1 MKTLLK
7 NTGFLLLLTALL
19 ALPGLVL
26 AKGPPI
32 KVERAI
38 PGEVI
43 QGQQNYQVKIKGS
56 GFAQGATV
64 RFLVAG
70 TEDGD
75 QIKVTS
81 VVYDDATGDLD
92 TIINVNDLAT
102 VSYYDIE
109 VSLAGR
115 RGGKG
120 TDLFKVQSK
129 SGGNDNLVAEFCLDM
144 NDLTP
149 GFGSDGN
156 EYCHSKKE
164 HVIVRTGAGP
174 GFRFDSN
181 STKKA
186 PKRTVSVSF
195 PGILG
200 EVDIYDDNNNFL
212 TTFLSMGYEIDL
224 RFNQKNGGLDLGSLN
239 PGNHGFV
246 PVDVSLESAD
256 GMDSI
261 GISYSVDTV
270 PFSHGHLA
278 EQTCTGKNTLEA
290 RVERI
295 SSTSWVVESN
305 PLNSNACLWDM
316 NSDLLLQQK
325 GTVVNLPFRLKITTK

>member
-1 MKTLLK
+1 MKKLLR

-32 KVERAI
+32 RVEQAI
-38 PGEVI
+38 PGEAI
-43 QGQQNYQVKIKGS
+43 QGQQNYQVKIKGR
-56 GFAQGATV
+56 GFDNGATV

-70 TEDGD
+70 TEDD
-75 QIKVTS
+75 AQIHVTS
-81 VVYDDATGDLD
+81 VVYDAATGDLD
-92 TIINVNDLAT
+92 TVINVNDLAT

-109 VSLAGR
+109 VELSGT

-129 SGGNDNLVAEFCLDM
+129 SGANDNLVAEFCLNMD
-144 NDLTP
+144 NLTP

-156 EYCHSKKE
+156 DYCHSKKE
-164 HVIVRTGAGP
+164 HVIVRTGSGP

-186 PKRTVSVSF
+186 PKRTVSVNF
-195 PGILG
+195 PGTLG
-200 EVDIYDDNNNFL
+200 EVRVYDDTGNFL
-212 TTFLSMGYEIDL
+212 NTFLSMGYEIDL
-224 RFNQKNGGLDLGSLN
+224 RFNQKNGGLDLGSLS
-239 PGNHGFV
+239 PGDEGFV
-246 PVDVSLESAD
+246 PIDVNLESAD

-270 PFSHGHLA
+270 PFSHGYLT
-278 EQTCTGKNTLEA
+278 EQTCTGNNTLEA
-290 RVERI
+290 RVKRD
-295 SSTSWVVESN
+295 SDTVWVIESN

-316 NSDLLLQQK
+316 NSDLLLQQQ
-325 GTVVNLPFRLKITTK
+325 GTVVNMPFKFTITID